1 MDHFNPA
8 SLFIEGPHDHQISTK
23 IQPDIVNLDALK
35 THHEGLQ
42 TLALGNVMSS
52 KFIAQSGSS
61 EEVLFPLLK
70 ELFSLPSFRI
80 TTLHLMN
87 IISIDPCLS
96 VSPLVE
102 GLSQIKTLERLT
114 FQFEH
119 PMPGGVQLA
128 LLINQLNLKELHMN
142 LYGEFCPAD
151 HRATLQGIFEST
163 SNTLRVLKF
172 AIGSQNVSESMA
184 LYWRFVN
191 QSWKPHLLSD
201 RFPNLEKVCWVSA
214 LCYRKPGL
222 NVFSPH
228 FWEWEN
234 RIHRNE
240 GIIEARENP
249 ITIIDSELRFD
260 PTKLKH
266 FDWI

>member
-1 MDHFNPA
+1 MNIS
-8 SLFIEGPHDHQISTK
+8 SLSFS
-23 IQPDIVNLDALK
+23 A
-35 THHEGLQ
+35 
-42 TLALGNVMSS
+42 
-52 KFIAQSGSS
+52 GSS
-61 EEVLFPLLK
+61 CFDIE
-70 ELFSLPSFRI
+70 
-80 TTLHLMN
+80 
-87 IISIDPCLS
+87 
-96 VSPLVE
+96 PLVE

-172 AIGSQNVSESMA
+172 SMGSRHVHESMA
-184 LYWRFVN
+184 LYWWFVN
-191 QSWKPHLLSD
+191 ENWKPRLLSD

-214 LCYRKPGL
+214 LCYRNPGL
-222 NVFSPH
+222 AVPSPH

-234 RIHRNE
+234 KINKSE
-240 GIIEARENP
+240 GTIEMRENP
-249 ITIIDSELRFD
+249 LMRETPLTIANFVPRLD

-266 FDWI
+266 FDWT